1 MRCRLFSGVSLRM
14 NPPCPYNK
22 NRRLS
27 LEVKRLATKH
37 EQILSYIDSLP
48 VGEKISVRRIAKEM
62 KVSEGTAYRAI
73 KEAENKGFVSTI
85 ERVGTIRIEQ
95 KKKENIE
102 KLTYAEVVNV
112 IDGQVLGGK
121 AGLHKTLNKF
131 VIGAMELDAMM
142 RYTAAGNLLIVGNR
156 INAHRQALEAGAAVL
171 VTGGFNTDDSI
182 IELADMLELPIL
194 STSYDTFTV
203 AAMIN
208 RAIYDQLIKK
218 EIVLVED
225 ILTPADRTVTLSP
238 KDKLEKWYEK
248 NYETGHGRFPVID
261 QQMKIHGILTSKD
274 IAGHDRSVPI
284 EKVMTKNPVTVIG
297 KTSVASAAQM
307 MVWEGIEVLPVTDGH
322 HRLIG
327 MISRQDVLKALQ
339 MVQKQPQVG
348 EKLDD
353 IVSRGFKEEE
363 DDKTPA
369 VYQYEVTP
377 QMTNQLGTIS
387 YGVFTTIL
395 TQAASR
401 FLRSR
406 KRGELVIESITIFFL
421 KPVQMESV
429 IEVKPRILEAGRKF
443 GKMEVEVSSQSGIV
457 SKAMLMVQ
465 LMERS

>member
-1 MRCRLFSGVSLRM
+1 M
-14 NPPCPYNK
+14 
-22 NRRLS
+22 
-27 LEVKRLATKH
+27 ATKH
-37 EQILSYIDSLP
+37 EQILSYIDSLD

-73 KEAENKGFVSTI
+73 KDAENKGFVSTI

-112 IDGQVLGGK
+112 IDGQVLGGR

-171 VTGGFNTDDSI
+171 VTGGFSTDDEI
-182 IELADMLELPIL
+182 IQLADELELPIL

-203 AAMIN
+203 AALIN

-225 ILTPADRTVTLSP
+225 ILTPIERTVYLSP
-238 KDKLEKWYEK
+238 EDKLEKWYEK
-248 NYETGHGRFPVID
+248 NYETGHGRFPVAD
-261 QQMKIHGILTSKD
+261 DQMKIHGILTSKD
-274 IAGHDRSVPI
+274 IAGHDRSTPI
-284 EKVMTKNPVTVIG
+284 EKVMTKNPLTVIG

-307 MVWEGIEVLPVTDGH
+307 MVWEGIEVLPVVNDH
-322 HRLIG
+322 AKLIG

-339 MVQKQPQVG
+339 MIQKQPQVG

-353 IVSRGFKEEE
+353 VVSRGFKETETE
-363 DDKTPA
+363 KPKTDA
-369 VYQYEVTP
+369 VYQYEVSP
-377 QMTNQLGTIS
+377 QMTNQLGNIS
-387 YGVFTTIL
+387 YGVFTQIL
-395 TQAASR
+395 IESANR
-401 FLRSR
+401 FLKSH
-406 KRGELVIESITIFFL
+406 KKGELIVESLSVYFL
-421 KPVQMESV
+421 KPVQMEST
-429 IEVKPRILEAGRKF
+429 IQIKPNILEVGRKF
-443 GKMEVEVSSQSGIV
+443 GKLEVEVYHQSNIV
-457 SKAMLMVQ
+457 GKAMLMVQ
-465 LMERS
+465 LMERG